1 MSSGPVK
8 DTDIAWCA
16 GFFDG
21 EGHVSYHRSY
31 PMGISGRV
39 SAQMYANVPQCSDNI
54 EVLEKFQRIVG
65 LGKLKGPYKTKRK
78 DKHVLTFGVKEVL
91 DLFLALMPYLG
102 REKSNDFRNA
112 LLAYENHDPRPTED
126 DYARLARK
134 REKKR
139 NKLR

>member
-1 MSSGPVK
+1 MQIEL
-8 DTDIAWCA
+8 TDIAWCA

-31 PMGISGRV
+31 PNGISGRV

-65 LGKLKGPYKTKRK
+65 MGKLKGPYKVRGGR

-91 DLFLALMPYLG
+91 ELYLLLMPYLG
-102 REKSNDFRNA
+102 SEKSDDFRRA
-112 LLAYENHDPRPTED
+112 LLAYENHSPIPTAE
-126 DYARLARK
+126 DYARL
-134 REKKR
+134 EKKQMK
-139 NKLR
+139 KLKR